1 MATIPAPR
9 CRKHAPNMNKHRIM
23 IVEDEAIVSM
33 ELRYM
38 VESMGYEVAGTA
50 SSGDDAVARANEL
63 VPDLILMDILLQGD
77 RDGIDA
83 AEEIRRDKSIP
94 IIYVTAFADDAT
106 LQRAKITS
114 PYGYVIKPIQYKELN
129 TAIEIALY
137 KHRADMQMQGHIEKL
152 HKTIE
157 GIINAMAKTV
167 EIRDPYTAG
176 HQRRVARLAKMISE
190 HLGLTQAEVDGVYM
204 ASMIHDIGKLSI
216 PSEILSKPG
225 KLSETEFN
233 ILKIHPESG
242 FEILKNIEFPWPIA
256 EMVLQH
262 HEKLNGSGYPSGM
275 KGDEMLAGARVMVV
289 SDVVEAMASHRPYRA
304 ALGIG
309 RAIEEI
315 TQNRGILYDPE
326 VVDAC
331 IKLVNT
337 PGFDLNTEL
346 DK

>member
-1 MATIPAPR
+1 
-9 CRKHAPNMNKHRIM
+9 MNKHRIL

-50 SSGDDAVARANEL
+50 SNGEDAVARANKL
-63 VPDLILMDILLQGD
+63 IPDLILMDILLQGD

-83 AEEIRRDKSIP
+83 AEEIRREHRIP

-106 LQRAKITS
+106 IQRAKITS

-137 KHRADMQMQGHIEKL
+137 KHSADMQLQQHIEKL
-152 HKTIE
+152 QKTIE

-176 HQRRVARLAKMISE
+176 HQRRVARLAKLISE
-190 HLGLTQAEVDGVYM
+190 SLGLSQVEIDGIYM

-242 FEILKNIEFPWPIA
+242 CEILKNIEFPWPIA

-262 HEKLNGSGYPSGM
+262 HEKLNGSGYPRGM

-315 TQNRGILYDPE
+315 TQNRSILYDPD

-331 IKLVNT
+331 IRLVNT
-337 PGFDLNTEL
+337 AGFDLNAEL

>member
-1 MATIPAPR
+1 MG
-9 CRKHAPNMNKHRIM
+9 KHRILV
-23 IVEDEAIVSM
+23 VEDEAIVSM
-33 ELRYM
+33 EIKYM
-38 VESMGYEVAGTA
+38 IESMGYEVAGSA
-50 SSGDDAVARANEL
+50 SNGDDAVKLAGKL
-63 VPDLILMDILLQGD
+63 GPDLILMDILLQGD
-77 RDGIDA
+77 RDGIDT
-83 AEEIRRDKSIP
+83 AEEIRKDYSIP
-94 IIYVTAFADDAT
+94 IIYVTAFADDST

-137 KHRADMQMQGHIEKL
+137 KHRADMQLQQHIEKL

-176 HQRRVARLAKMISE
+176 HQRRVARLAKLISE
-190 HLGLTQAEVDGVYM
+190 RLGLSEAEIDGVYM

-242 FEILKNIEFPWPIA
+242 HEILKNIEFPWPIA

-262 HEKLNGSGYPSGM
+262 HERLNGSGYPQGLT
-275 KGDEMLAGARVMVV
+275 GDKMLAGARVMVV

-304 ALGIG
+304 ALGVG
-309 RAIEEI
+309 RALEEI
-315 TQNRGILYDPE
+315 TQNRGILYDPI

-331 IKLVNT
+331 INLVNH